1 MMKYSNKPGVFTT
14 NQFSVAETITE
25 TDDVILIAK
34 DIIKKI
40 NNVSDDVKKELNV
53 AIKNLDQASNYL
65 EHIRHKTDIA
75 LKFVPKDV
83 QDKECL

>member
-1 MMKYSNKPGVFTT
+1 MKYSNKTSAFTT
-14 NQFSVAETITE
+14 SWFNVEETITE
-25 TDDVILIAK
+25 TEDVILIAK
-34 DIIKKI
+34 DIIKNI
-40 NNVSDDVKKELNV
+40 DNVSDDVKKELNL
-53 AIKNLDQASNYL
+53 AITNLDQASNYL